1 MANQDYN
8 LLVHHFQAC
17 VSIYTSRES
26 LESEVSSLTLISSMI
41 VERWIQKFQLFTMI
55 SQIYSLLLVYV
66 LNLLNRN
73 FWLYLK
79 FVRLFIELQAY
90 SILFVLVFDK
100 MVGSI
105 FRVRPN
111 SDNHIF
117 GTAFIEMIGARALQ
131 RSKLVRAE
139 KRMWSVT
146 LRMSLKT
153 CMKH

>member
-105 FRVRPN
+105 FRIRPN
-111 SDNHIF
+111 SDNHI
-117 GTAFIEMIGARALQ
+117 IIRYRLY
-131 RSKLVRAE
+131 RND
-139 KRMWSVT
+139 WSE
-146 LRMSLKT
+146 SIIAK
-153 CMKH
+153 